1 VALFEILAIV
11 LGGGAI
17 IGLASHFLVEPPRAR
32 QLLRRAPRRMIDA
45 FKEGEAAK
53 IVGTLSYLGEP
64 LRTPLT
70 GRPCACYEI
79 LVEEYSATGGMGSWE
94 VVIREFKG
102 QDFML
107 RDETGL
113 AIVSPEGAELEITL
127 DSQTKSGTFHEPT
140 VRETNFLKS
149 HGRKGKGWLFNKTL
163 RYREGVLEAG
173 EFVAVLGQGVN
184 EPDPDGAD
192 QVSGYRQGP
201 PMRLRLGG
209 SKKTPLM
216 ISDAPETLR

>member
-1 VALFEILAIV
+1 MALFEILAVV
-11 LGGGAI
+11 LGGGTMMDLGARFFPE
-17 IGLASHFLVEPPRAR
+17 SPRAKQR
-32 QLLRRAPRRMIDA
+32 LRRAPRRMIDA

-70 GRPCACYEI
+70 GRACACYEI
-79 LVEEYSATGGMGSWE
+79 LVEEYSAMGGTGSWE

-102 QDFML
+102 QAFML

-113 AIVSPEGAELEITL
+113 AIVSPEGAELVITL
-127 DSQTKSGTFHEPT
+127 DSQTKSGTFYEPT

-149 HGRKGKGWLFNKTL
+149 HGRKGKGWVFNKTL
-163 RYREGVLEAG
+163 RYREGILEEG
-173 EFVAVLGQGVN
+173 ESVAVLGQGVN

-209 SKKTPLM
+209 SKKRPLV
-216 ISDAPETLR
+216 ISDAPETLN